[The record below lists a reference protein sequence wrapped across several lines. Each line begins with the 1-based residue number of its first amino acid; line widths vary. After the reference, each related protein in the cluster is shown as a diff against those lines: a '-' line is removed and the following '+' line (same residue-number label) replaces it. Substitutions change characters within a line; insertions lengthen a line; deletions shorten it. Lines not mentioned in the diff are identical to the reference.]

1 MAGQLLSVASGYGAT
16 EFDTKIPSLGDAANI
31 VEAFKLYHYGI
42 DNYAGATSPAADS
55 IESHLIDLSDRIT
68 DLENTPSGGGIVT
81 ASVPFTITKGDGTE
95 GELPEGFIWVDQD
108 GSVDSVTAAGVVTF
122 QASEPSSPTHG
133 QVWVDRDASVGAVV
147 VTEDTITEIENDI
160 SALVTA
166 SASLSSALNSASTSL
181 NSALNSASTT
191 LLSNISVYTI
201 DTKSAS
207 YNLQLTDLGKILE
220 FSANSGSTYVTIPT
234 NASVAFLTGSS
245 IGLFQS
251 GSATVIIQG
260 SGSVSVNSFGNDLI
274 LGGQWAAATLLK
286 RGTDNWVATGNF

>member
-1 MAGQLLSVASGYGAT
+1 
-16 EFDTKIPSLGDAANI
+16 
-31 VEAFKLYHYGI
+31 
-42 DNYAGATSPAADS
+42 
-55 IESHLIDLSDRIT
+55 
-68 DLENTPSGGGIVT
+68 
-81 ASVPFTITKGDGTE
+81 
-95 GELPEGFIWVDQD
+95 
-108 GSVDSVTAAGVVTF
+108 VDSVTAAGVVTF

-166 SASLSSALNSASTSL
+166 SASLS
-181 NSALNSASTT
+181 SALNSASTT

-260 SGSVSVNSFGNDLI
+260 SGSVSVNAFSNDLV

-286 RGTDNWVATGNF
+286 RGTDNWLATGNF